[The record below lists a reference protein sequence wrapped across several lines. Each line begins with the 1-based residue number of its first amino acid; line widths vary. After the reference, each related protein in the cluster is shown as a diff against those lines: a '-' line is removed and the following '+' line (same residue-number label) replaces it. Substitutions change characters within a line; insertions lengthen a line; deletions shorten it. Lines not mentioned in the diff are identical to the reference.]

1 MKRYIAILIL
11 ILLTALAASAQTG
24 RREVRQGNRKFKR
37 GEWPE
42 ADVFYRKALVKDSS
56 SVTANYNLANNLYR
70 QENYSEAAKRLD
82 KLSGAADSLA
92 SGKDICFNRGDVAIA
107 QKDWQKAVDS
117 FRLAMLKDPSD
128 LEAKENYA
136 YARKMLEDQQQN
148 GGGGNNQQNQDQDNQ
163 NQDQD
168 NQNQDQDQ
176 NKDQNNQD
184 QNSQDQNNQGQNN
197 QSSQNQNQDQNS
209 QGNQPKISQQ
219 QAQQMLQALQAQDEQ
234 TQDKVRKEKAQALK
248 TQQKEKNW

>member
-163 NQDQD
+163 NQD

>member
-168 NQNQDQDQ
+168 Q